1 MNVTLFSIQKR
12 PDKASRIWTLCK
24 KAIEKKI
31 YLQIICPQQKTVEF
45 VDNLLW
51 QSPLDS
57 FVPHALEHDHGL
69 EPILITQK
77 TEIKKPFTHILWLN
91 KNPPPLDL
99 KWVHLY
105 DFDDQ
110 SSTESAKESSVRYH
124 FYKENGCKI
133 SLLP

>member
-1 MNVTLFSIQKR
+1 MNVTLFSIQKKT
-12 PDKASRIWTLCK
+12 DKASRIWTLCK

-45 VDNLLW
+45 LDNLLW

-57 FVPHALEHDHGL
+57 FVPHALDHDHGL

-99 KWVHLY
+99 KWVHLMILMTKA
-105 DFDDQ
+105 Q
-110 SSTESAKESSVRYH
+110 LNRLKNR
-124 FYKENGCKI
+124 
-133 SLLP
+133 LLATTFTKKMAVKFLF